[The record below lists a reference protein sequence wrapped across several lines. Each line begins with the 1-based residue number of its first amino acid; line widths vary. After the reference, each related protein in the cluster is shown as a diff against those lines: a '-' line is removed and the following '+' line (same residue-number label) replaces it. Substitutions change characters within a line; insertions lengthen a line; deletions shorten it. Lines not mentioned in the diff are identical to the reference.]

1 MVFNLDASCG
11 SFIGNGRESN
21 EDNFYFNKK
30 HLPAKNKG
38 LKNPLK
44 FSGNTGDNLLFAVFD
59 GMGGE
64 VKGEEAACKACEV
77 FASEFKELE
86 EIALSGKEFFLRA
99 CQKANEEVNR
109 FSEEMK
115 IGTMGTTVAALCF
128 TQDEVVACNLGDS
141 KIFRV
146 RDNEMM
152 QISEDHTDEKIMAAM
167 GVKKKPVLLQYIG
180 IPDTEMS
187 IEPFIARGDVQ
198 ENDIFVICSD
208 GITDVLSVDTI
219 YNIVRGNNAEDSVKQ
234 LLAEIDINGGSDNS
248 TAIVIKCANK
258 R

>member
-1 MVFNLDASCG
+1 MIFNIDASCG

-30 HLPAKNKG
+30 HLPVKNKG

-44 FSGNTGDNLLFAVFD
+44 YTGNTTDNLLFAVFD

-64 VKGEEAACKACEV
+64 VKGEEAACKACES
-77 FASEFKELE
+77 FASEFKQLD
-86 EIALSGKEFFLRA
+86 EIALSGKEFFLKA

-109 FSEEMK
+109 ISDEKK
-115 IGTMGTTVAALCF
+115 IGTMGTTVAALYF
-128 TQDEVVACNLGDS
+128 SQDEVVACNLGDS

-146 RDNEMM
+146 RESQMM
-152 QISEDHTDEKIMAAM
+152 QISEDHTDEKIMASI

-180 IPDTEMS
+180 VSDTEMS

-198 ENDIFVICSD
+198 EDDIFVICTD
-208 GITDVLSVDTI
+208 GITDVLSVDAI
-219 YNIVRGNNAEDSVKQ
+219 YDIVKTNNAEDSVRQ
-234 LLAEIDINGGSDNS
+234 LLAETDINGGSDNS
-248 TAIVIKCANK
+248 TAIVIKICK
-258 R
+258 